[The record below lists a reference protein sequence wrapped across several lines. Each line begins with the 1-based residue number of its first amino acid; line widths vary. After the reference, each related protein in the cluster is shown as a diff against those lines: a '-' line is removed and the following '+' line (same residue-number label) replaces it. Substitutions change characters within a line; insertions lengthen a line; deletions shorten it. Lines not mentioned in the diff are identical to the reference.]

1 MKQRLIL
8 IGAGLVLLIVVARL
22 VISRPGA
29 GGDVAVDTTGASA
42 QARSGGTNPAAGDR
56 AAQPTDVA
64 ARGTPAATLVA
75 KPSGPTPTPVVVQ
88 IQGTAVSIEAKP
100 LLLLNPST
108 VRQGSSVGVT
118 GSGFDPGATVDIYVK
133 QQAADSVDPLTFV
146 QVDKSGGF
154 GGVTFAVPDSLPR
167 GNFIVEAD
175 QRESGNVARATAV
188 IAGGS
193 PQVKL
198 GTQAAKSGDAVQLS
212 AAGFAPDEDIN
223 VYWNELSSDVIGTL
237 HTDESGG
244 LRQGSVRVP
253 FGAVGNN
260 GFIFVGLRSQ
270 SPVTVPFQMLNLYPN
285 VDLSSYAIKP
295 DNVLSF
301 SGKDFGP
308 GEQVT
313 VYLNSPEAPPLT
325 TIQAD
330 DSGGFTN
337 AGGFLVPFGLRGKQT
352 LIFMGKESKAP
363 TTASFDTLPYTPSAQ
378 PSTYGGRPGTTLT
391 FYAIGFARNE
401 IVHALVGR
409 TQDSAGQEVSCFRTD
424 PQGNAASGGSYVVPG
439 DASPGQLVF
448 SLMGSRSE
456 AVATAALE
464 VIASDVP
471 VQVPPQAPF
480 QCDLTDGPD
489 APQVVGVVEGPPA
502 LSADAAYGPSP
513 VVAGTPA
520 AGPKQGGGQSKANAT
535 ADAARSAAAKAN
547 ALAEASPTAGPKANG
562 SQDASPTA
570 AAKANATAA
579 PKANASQDAG
589 PTAAPKSNATPE
601 ASPTAA
607 AKANAT
613 AGPKAS
619 PTAAA
624 KANATA
630 APKASPTA
638 ATKASATPKANPT
651 AAAKNATPAANPADT
666 GKNPTPAAGANGGE
680 PAAAADAAADPAAAP
695 APAAPAAASAPAAA
709 AATAPPAPSAAS
721 APATSQTY
729 TVQDGDTL
737 PAIAN
742 QVYGDANQWTA
753 IYQANRSTIGDD
765 PNLIHPGMP
774 LSIPAKE
781 S

>member
-1 MKQRLIL
+1 MNRQRLIM
-8 IGAGLVLLIVVARL
+8 IGAGLVLLVVVARL

-29 GGDVAVDTTGASA
+29 GEDVAVDTTGASA
-42 QARSGGTNPAAGDR
+42 QARSGSTNPDSAGK
-56 AAQPTDVA
+56 AQATGTA
-64 ARGTPAATLVA
+64 ISGTPAATLVA

-133 QQAADSVDPLTFV
+133 QQAADAVDPLTFV

-175 QRESGNVARATAV
+175 QRESVNVARATAV

-198 GTQAAKSGDAVQLS
+198 GTQAAKSGDTVQLS

-223 VYWNELSSDVIGTL
+223 VYWNDLSSDIIGTL

-260 GFIFVGLRSQ
+260 GFIFVGQRSQ
-270 SPVTVPFQMLNLYPN
+270 SPVTVPFQMLNLYPS

-313 VYLNSPEAPPLT
+313 VYLNSPDAPPLT
-325 TIQAD
+325 SIQAD

-409 TQDSAGQEVSCFRTD
+409 TADSPGSEVSCFRTD

-439 DASPGQLVF
+439 DATPGQLVF
-448 SLMGSRSE
+448 SLIGSRSE

-480 QCDLTDGPD
+480 QCDMTDGPD

-502 LSADAAYGPSP
+502 LSAEAAYGPSP
-513 VVAGTPA
+513 VASSA
-520 AGPKQGGGQSKANAT
+520 ASAAAKPKANAT
-535 ADAARSAAAKAN
+535 PEAAQNAAKVN
-547 ALAEASPTAGPKANG
+547 ASAEASPTAAPKSSA
-562 SQDASPTA
+562 SPEASPTSA
-570 AAKANATAA
+570 PAKANPTAA
-579 PKANASQDAG
+579 PKAS
-589 PTAAPKSNATPE
+589 
-601 ASPTAA
+601 
-607 AKANAT
+607 
-613 AGPKAS
+613 PKAS
-619 PTAAA
+619 P
-624 KANATA
+624 TA

-638 ATKASATPKANPT
+638 SPKASPTAAPKASSTAAPKANPTAAPKANPT
-651 AAAKNATPAANPADT
+651 AAAKNPTPTAAANPPEAA
-666 GKNPTPAAGANGGE
+666 NAPA
-680 PAAAADAAADPAAAP
+680 PAEPAAAP
-695 APAAPAAASAPAAA
+695 AAAAPAAASAPPAAEA
-709 AATAPPAPSAAS
+709 
-721 APATSQTY
+721 QTY
-729 TVQDGDTL
+729 TVQNGDTL
-737 PAIAN
+737 PSIAN
-742 QVYGDANQWTA
+742 QVYGDANQWNA
-753 IYQANRSTIGDD
+753 IYQANRGAIGDD
-765 PNLIHPGMP
+765 PNLIHPGMQI
-774 LSIPAKE
+774 SIPAKE